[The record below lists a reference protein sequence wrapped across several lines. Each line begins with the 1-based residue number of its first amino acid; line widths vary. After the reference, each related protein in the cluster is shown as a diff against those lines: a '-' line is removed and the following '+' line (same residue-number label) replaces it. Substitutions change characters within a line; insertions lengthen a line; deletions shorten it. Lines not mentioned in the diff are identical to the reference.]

1 MAPDRWEILLF
12 KAACFAS
19 CCTPYKWQGNFTSKS
34 PTTQKVCLS
43 SVAAIVAT
51 WTTGMALPSEDK
63 IILQLLAVG
72 VLPGESTSSS
82 SSPSRISISSSS
94 LISITELG
102 VAGET
107 GPSVIA
113 EGPSLGITGIWD
125 DEG

>member
-1 MAPDRWEILLF
+1 M
-12 KAACFAS
+12 
-19 CCTPYKWQGNFTSKS
+19 
-34 PTTQKVCLS
+34 S

-63 IILQLLAVG
+63 IILQLLSVD
-72 VLPGESTSSS
+72 VLPGESTSWS

-94 LISITELG
+94 LISITEVG

-113 EGPSLGITGIWD
+113 EGPSLGNTGIWD